1 MCFCTDTTAY
11 SKFDAGRILLKSR
24 EGEGAGRGLMQK
36 RWERQSQNRVN
47 SDKSQ
52 KKSNLGETYA
62 LNDHRQ
68 PAHESCSNFNSG
80 SEAVTECLALLSF
93 HLSSFAFLI
102 PLSTVLSSDTWLPIN
117 LQQTRPAHTLPD
129 IIPKICSLQPRRDD
143 KYPHPC
149 QTEVFPNR
157 PFPSS
162 PGLSVIKTS
171 LSPHPLIWK

>member
-1 MCFCTDTTAY
+1 MYQKHLFIANIDNTPQ
-11 SKFDAGRILLKSR
+11 SWVIIRLRKILLRYAHLDMSHLPASGFVQTLPPI
-24 EGEGAGRGLMQK
+24 EGRVYSFKIPGRGGGGGGGELGWCK
-36 RWERQSQNRVN
+36 RGGNVSRKNRVN
-47 SDKSQ
+47 SEKSL

-117 LQQTRPAHTLPD
+117 L
-129 IIPKICSLQPRRDD
+129 
-143 KYPHPC
+143 
-149 QTEVFPNR
+149 
-157 PFPSS
+157 
-162 PGLSVIKTS
+162 
-171 LSPHPLIWK
+171 

>member
-36 RWERQSQNRVN
+36 RWERLSQNRVN

-52 KKSNLGETYA
+52 KKSNLGETHA

-102 PLSTVLSSDTWLPIN
+102 TLSTVLSSDTWLPIN
-117 LQQTRPAHTLPD
+117 L
-129 IIPKICSLQPRRDD
+129 
-143 KYPHPC
+143 
-149 QTEVFPNR
+149 
-157 PFPSS
+157 
-162 PGLSVIKTS
+162 
-171 LSPHPLIWK
+171 